1 MTAVPSTQCISEAGT
16 SRHYILGTAGHIDHG
31 KTSLV
36 RALTGTD
43 TDRLPEERRR
53 GMTIELGFAALQ
65 LGDARFGIVD
75 VPGHERFVRTMVA
88 GATGIDLALIV
99 VAADDSVMPQTVE
112 HVEIL
117 HLLGVFRAVVAI
129 TKIDMVENDM
139 VELVTGDVQQL
150 LAGTPLENAPICPVS
165 SATGAGMEALTAAI
179 LSVSDK
185 IARTASPHPFRMAV
199 DRVFTVQGRGTV
211 VTGSVF
217 RGQVAEGDTLEIWP
231 LGDTCRVR
239 GLQTHG
245 VDSPALTS
253 GQRAA
258 INVSGV
264 DRGRLQRGVELA
276 TPGYIT
282 LSRIINVRLL
292 CLSSLGRPIKSTS
305 VVRLEIGTT
314 EVPVRVVFIDGNALE
329 PGASAYAQFRSAE
342 PLVATYGQ
350 RFIIRD
356 QNATRTIGGG
366 MILGPLSRRR
376 RGDKK
381 TELDSLQ
388 RLENGD
394 TADRV
399 EEVLRLSG
407 FTRPTDLQLCARAGV
422 EWDELPEILEQ
433 LRTARRWVPI
443 AGTQD
448 LAVPAAVD
456 DLARRL
462 SGWLERYHRSRPELP
477 GRHIDSVLG
486 WLERMTSRSLTRPL
500 FDLLVRNK
508 TLKLLG
514 RFVCMPDFAPS
525 LSAADEKLMAAMIDE
540 IRTGGFQPP
549 SIDGLAGSSP
559 ADRKRRERLATL
571 AAALGEVIKIDP
583 KIYLDTQVERQLRQK
598 VADLIARRGPVT
610 VAQVREALNSSRKYV
625 VPFLEYLDRT
635 GFTKRVGD
643 HRILVGDEH
652 D

>member
-1 MTAVPSTQCISEAGT
+1 MF
-16 SRHYILGTAGHIDHG
+16 R
-31 KTSLV
+31 V
-36 RALTGTD
+36 RN
-43 TDRLPEERRR
+43 ER
-53 GMTIELGFAALQ
+53 
-65 LGDARFGIVD
+65 
-75 VPGHERFVRTMVA
+75 
-88 GATGIDLALIV
+88 GID
-99 VAADDSVMPQTVE
+99 
-112 HVEIL
+112 
-117 HLLGVFRAVVAI
+117 AV
-129 TKIDMVENDM
+129 
-139 VELVTGDVQQL
+139 
-150 LAGTPLENAPICPVS
+150 
-165 SATGAGMEALTAAI
+165 GAVISIET
-179 LSVSDK
+179 
-185 IARTASPHPFRMAV
+185 
-199 DRVFTVQGRGTV
+199 QGRRQYRLVQTAYSYCASNDPRVHFG
-211 VTGSVF
+211 
-217 RGQVAEGDTLEIWP
+217 
-231 LGDTCRVR
+231 LG
-239 GLQTHG
+239 G
-245 VDSPALTS
+245 
-253 GQRAA
+253 
-258 INVSGV
+258 
-264 DRGRLQRGVELA
+264 
-276 TPGYIT
+276 
-282 LSRIINVRLL
+282 
-292 CLSSLGRPIKSTS
+292 
-305 VVRLEIGTT
+305 
-314 EVPVRVVFIDGNALE
+314 
-329 PGASAYAQFRSAE
+329 
-342 PLVATYGQ
+342 
-350 RFIIRD
+350 
-356 QNATRTIGGG
+356 
-366 MILGPLSRRR
+366 
-376 RGDKK
+376 
-381 TELDSLQ
+381 
-388 RLENGD
+388 
-394 TADRV
+394 ADRV

-433 LRTARRWVPI
+433 LRAARRWVPI

-525 LSAADEKLMAAMIDE
+525 LSAADEKLMATMIDE

-643 HRILVGDEH
+643 HRVLVGDEH